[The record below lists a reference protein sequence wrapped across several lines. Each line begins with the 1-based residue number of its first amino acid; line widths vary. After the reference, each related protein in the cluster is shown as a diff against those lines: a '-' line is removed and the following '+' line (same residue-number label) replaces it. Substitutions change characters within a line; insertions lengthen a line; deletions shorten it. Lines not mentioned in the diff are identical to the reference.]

1 MVNEELL
8 KFSTFNCRGLG
19 DGSKRRTVLS
29 WLKRYHSGII
39 FLQETHSTEL
49 SEKEWKKIWNG
60 QLEFCHGKSSARG
73 VAILIARD
81 VDIHINEIIRDNTGR
96 FLLLDTIFEGQR
108 LILVN
113 VYAPT
118 KDQREMQLNFLDFI
132 QERLQEYAD
141 KNLIIGGDFNT
152 CLNPVID
159 KKGGTIEHGSKAA
172 EKLLFIMEEFNLVD
186 IWRLINHDSL
196 RYTRRE
202 MTRGGL
208 VQSRLDYWL
217 ISNHILYDYHD
228 QEISPGL
235 KSDHS
240 LVALSLKIRDSQ
252 IKGRGFF
259 KFNSSLLKDKT
270 YVDKLKDIISNFKI
284 EHSLET
290 NKGLLWDALKC
301 RIRGFSISYS
311 SAKTKERH
319 QYENEL
325 KDRLLFL
332 EANLD
337 EENLVEYST
346 IKQQVEQINHEH
358 AMGAQIRSKARFT
371 EENESNLSFFTKMET
386 RNYNTRYIRTL
397 LINENTLV
405 TDPDKIL
412 KEEEIFYKSLYT
424 EPTNLKD
431 SKDYLAEIDTP
442 KLSDND
448 VELCDAHITV
458 EELGKALKD
467 MPNKKS
473 PGTDGL
479 TADFYKFFWRDIKDI
494 VFNSLTY
501 AFENNSLSI
510 EQKRGILCIIPK
522 KGKDLRRLK
531 NWRPLTLLNTDYK
544 TLTKL
549 LASRLQRVLPSL
561 ISRDQSGYLKGRYI
575 GENIR
580 SIYDTINF
588 AAITDSPGMIVALDF
603 EKAFDSI
610 SWSFLFNTLET
621 FNFGP
626 YFRKWISIIYSDP
639 QCCVTNNGHYSSF
652 FNISRGIRQGCPI
665 SALLFILVVE
675 VMAIQIRQSS
685 KVRGIQ
691 YSDRNTITISQL
703 ADDTTLFLED
713 KQSLEACIQIIS
725 DFSETSG
732 LRLNTEKSEAF
743 WIGSGV
749 SCKDK
754 PFDFKWT
761 SESIKCLGVWC
772 SADVERA
779 IEQNFNEKIK
789 KLSSLLNMWSQR
801 KLSLKGKVAVLRSII
816 LPQILYIA
824 TVLYTPEWVIEKVEN
839 LFFNFLWSGKKH
851 HVKKEVVIKEI
862 QNGGLKMPS
871 FKVMI
876 KAIKCTWVKRILN
889 DNYGKTDLLRHFVSF
904 KHFDI
909 QTIIKSKV
917 DMKFLTVH
925 SAFYCQVLKYWYELY
940 AAEPT
945 SAVEILAF
953 PLWNNKYILVDKKP
967 VALAHWSNHDIEQ
980 VGDLLDNNGKI
991 MSKNQIERRYAIT
1004 VKQMDYNSISHA
1016 IPKNWLRTVKG
1027 KNVEYKHIPLDSL
1040 YIKGRVK
1047 DIGDAKCRD
1056 FYWEYICK
1064 IVSKPKAEDKWKKYL
1079 STGSDDMDWPEYY
1092 AIPYR
1097 VCRSTMIQSL
1107 QYKIFHRFFPC
1118 NYTLSIWYDD
1128 QSPKC
1133 IHCNMVDFPEH
1144 YFYQCQEVS
1153 RFWTILGTWWK
1164 SVLEIDIN
1172 IQVQDV
1178 LFGIL
1183 NYNDDIIIDILNFC
1197 IIYAK
1202 WYIYKCKIDGIQL
1215 FLPNFVQMLKDTL
1228 EIEQAACIL
1237 SDSDTFEKKWSIL
1250 YNAI

>member
-1 MVNEELL
+1 M
-8 KFSTFNCRGLG
+8 
-19 DGSKRRTVLS
+19 
-29 WLKRYHSGII
+29 
-39 FLQETHSTEL
+39 
-49 SEKEWKKIWNG
+49 
-60 QLEFCHGKSSARG
+60 
-73 VAILIARD
+73 
-81 VDIHINEIIRDNTGR
+81 DIHIDEIIRDNTGR
-96 FLLLDTIFEGQR
+96 FLLLDTTFEGQK

-118 KDQREMQLNFLDFI
+118 KDQREMQINFLEFI

-141 KNLIIGGDFNT
+141 KNLIIGGDFNI
-152 CLNPVID
+152 CLNPILD

-172 EKLLFIMEEFNLVD
+172 EKLLSVMEEFNLVD

-202 MTRGGL
+202 MTRRGL

-217 ISNHILYDYHD
+217 ISNHILYDYHN

-240 LVALSLKIRDSQ
+240 LVSLSLKIRDSQ

-259 KFNSSLLKDKT
+259 KFNSSLLKDRV
-270 YVDKLKDIISNFKI
+270 YVDEIKGIITNFKL
-284 EHSLET
+284 EHSLES

-311 SAKTKERH
+311 SAKTKEMH
-319 QYENEL
+319 LYENEL
-325 KDRLLFL
+325 KERLNFL

-337 EENLVEYST
+337 EEKMLEYST

-358 AMGAQIRSKARFT
+358 AIGAQIRSKARFT

-397 LINENTLV
+397 ITQDDLVV

-412 KEEEIFYKSLYT
+412 KEEETFYKSLYT
-424 EPTNLKD
+424 EPSHLKD
-431 SKDYLAEIDTP
+431 SKNYLAKINTP
-442 KLSDND
+442 KLSDHEVD
-448 VELCDAHITV
+448 LCEAHITV
-458 EELGKALKD
+458 EELGKALRD

-479 TADFYKFFWRDIKDI
+479 TADFYKFFWGDIKDI

-544 TLTKL
+544 ILTKL
-549 LASRLQRVLPSL
+549 LASRLQIVLPSL

-610 SWSFLFNTLET
+610 SWPFLFNTLET

-626 YFRKWISIIYSDP
+626 YFRKWINIIYSNP
-639 QCCVTNNGHYSSF
+639 ECCVTNNGYYSSF

-685 KVRGIQ
+685 DVRGIR
-691 YSDRNTITISQL
+691 YSDKNTITISQL

-713 KQSLEACIQIIS
+713 EKSLEASIQIIA
-725 DFSETSG
+725 DFSESSG

-743 WIGSGV
+743 WIGSRV
-749 SCKDK
+749 SCRNK
-754 PFDFKWT
+754 PFDLKWT
-761 SESIKCLGVWC
+761 NESIKCLGVWC

-789 KLSSLLNMWSQR
+789 KLKSLLNMWSQR

-816 LPQILYIA
+816 LPQILYVA

-839 LFFNFLWSGKKH
+839 LFFNFLWSDRKH
-851 HVKKEVVIKEI
+851 HVKKEVIVKEI

-889 DNYGKTDLLRHFVSF
+889 DNYGKIDLLSHFISYRN
-904 KHFDI
+904 FDV

-917 DMKFLTVH
+917 DMKFITIH

-940 AAEPT
+940 AAEPS
-945 SAVEILAF
+945 SAAAILAF
-953 PLWNNKYILVDKKP
+953 PLWNNKYILVDSKP
-967 VALAHWSNHDIEQ
+967 VVLKYWANHDIVQ
-980 VGDLLDNNGKI
+980 VGDVLDNNGNI
-991 MSKNQIERRYAIT
+991 MSKDQIERRYATTI
-1004 VKQMDYNSISHA
+1004 KQMDYNSISHA
-1016 IPKNWLRTVKG
+1016 IPKQWLRIVNG
-1027 KNVEYKHIPLDSL
+1027 KMVEYKHIPPDSL
-1040 YIKGRVK
+1040 YIKGKVK
-1047 DIGDAKCRD
+1047 DVNDVMCRD
-1056 FYWEYICK
+1056 FYWEYTGK
-1064 IVSKPKAEDKWKKYL
+1064 IESKPKAEDKWQKYL
-1079 STGSDDMDWPEYY
+1079 GNCLNDMDWPDYY
-1092 AIPYR
+1092 VIPYS
-1097 VCRSTMIQSL
+1097 VCRTTMVQSL

-1118 NYTLSIWYDD
+1118 NYTLSIWYADH
-1128 QSPKC
+1128 SPLC
-1133 IHCNMVDFPEH
+1133 IYCNMVDYPEH
-1144 YFYQCQEVS
+1144 YFYHCPDVS
-1153 RFWTILGTWWK
+1153 QFWTILGTWWK
-1164 SVLEIDIN
+1164 TVLEVDIS

-1197 IIYAK
+1197 ILYAK
-1202 WYIYKCKIDGIQL
+1202 WYIYKCKTDGIHL
-1215 FLPNFVQMLKDTL
+1215 FLPNYIKLLKDTL
-1228 EIEQAACIL
+1228 DIEQAACAQSGSNI
-1237 SDSDTFEKKWSIL
+1237 FEKKWSIL
-1250 YNAI
+1250 YNVM